1 MNKQRER
8 KLRKFDLLTRLLICL
23 ESIVNNFERL
33 SHNLMENKKEAGK
46 SVNKY
51 KKASNVDAKKLT

>member
-1 MNKQRER
+1 MEVRFINK
-8 KLRKFDLLTRLLICL
+8 TLICL
-23 ESIVNNFERL
+23 ENIVNNFERL
-33 SHNLMENKKEAGK
+33 SDNLMEDKKEAGK